1 MDWKQMWSL
10 WVEATPEFL
19 LVKAAYIILVLAVP
33 VTALFYVFT
42 ALLRV

>member
-10 WVEATPEFL
+10 WVEATPDFL

-33 VTALFYVFT
+33 VTALLYIFT
-42 ALLRV
+42 TLIWG